1 MDIVYTI
8 VQMTSFR
15 YTDDGIAATENSKY
29 MIVVEMTDVF
39 LYLFVIGASPH
50 THTPTTANYRLAAN
64 KTSALENKREG
75 EGGGGF

>member
-1 MDIVYTI
+1 MYVRLLDTQTTV
-8 VQMTSFR
+8 SLPR
-15 YTDDGIAATENSKY
+15 KIA